1 MPFVQTRVGRVFYA
15 EQGSGLPV
23 VLLHAT
29 LHDHTDFDAVAGPLA
44 AAGYRVLAVDWPG
57 HGRSA
62 TPDGPGPDGVG
73 PVTAPLLV
81 EVLADFAAELDLAPA
96 VFIGNSVGGYAA
108 AKIALDHPDRVAGLV
123 LVNAGGFVKVPPLAP
138 RVLGIPAV
146 NRLVFPRLVP
156 QYMKPDSD
164 RLRAITRRVQ
174 ERARST
180 AGAAVSAA
188 LWRSFGDPAYD
199 LRADGHRLG
208 VPVLLAWGARD
219 IILPKSAARRTQA
232 AIPGADLQLLPT
244 GHVVFASDPDGF
256 LGVVL
261 PFLESVTVAGSTQ

>member
-1 MPFVQTRVGRVFYA
+1 MPLVQTRVGQVFYA

-44 AAGYRVLAVDWPG
+44 AAGFRVLAVDWPG

-62 TPDGPGPDGVG
+62 TPDVPT
-73 PVTAPLLV
+73 TAPLLAD
-81 EVLADFAAELDLAPA
+81 VLADFVAELDLAPA

-108 AKIALDHPDRVAGLV
+108 AKIALDHPDRVSGLV

-146 NRLVFPRLVP
+146 NRVVFPRLVP
-156 QYMKPDSD
+156 QYMKPNSE

-199 LRADGHRLG
+199 LRADGARLG

-219 IILPKSAARRTQA
+219 IVLPKSAARRTQA

-244 GHVVFASDPDGF
+244 GHVAFASDPDGF
-256 LGVVL
+256 LGLVL
-261 PFLESVTVAGSTQ
+261 PFLESVSVAGSTQ

>member
-15 EQGSGLPV
+15 EQGGGLPV

-29 LHDHTDFDAVAGPLA
+29 LHDHTDFDGVAGPLA

-57 HGRSA
+57 HGHSA
-62 TPDGPGPDGVG
+62 TPDG
-73 PVTAPLLV
+73 PVTAPLLAD
-81 EVLADFAAELDLAPA
+81 VLADFAAELDLAPA

-108 AKIALDHPDRVAGLV
+108 ARLALDHPDRVAGLV
-123 LVNAGGFVKVPPLAP
+123 LVNTGGFVKVPRLVP
-138 RVLGIPAV
+138 RILGIPAV
-146 NRLVFPRLVP
+146 NRVVFPRLVP
-156 QYMKPDSD
+156 QYMKPNSD

-180 AGAAVSAA
+180 TGAAVSAA

-199 LRADGHRLG
+199 LRADGSRLG

-219 IILPKSAARRTQA
+219 VVLPKSAARRTQT

-244 GHVVFASDPDGF
+244 GHVAFASDPDGF
-256 LGVVL
+256 LELVL
-261 PFLESVTVAGSTQ
+261 PFLESVAVAGSTQ

>member
-1 MPFVQTRVGRVFYA
+1 MPFVQTRVGQVFYA

-29 LHDHTDFDAVAGPLA
+29 LHDHTDFDAVAGPMA

-62 TPDGPGPDGVG
+62 TPDI
-73 PVTAPLLV
+73 PVTAPLLA
-81 EVLADFAAELDLAPA
+81 EVLADFATALDLAQA
-96 VFIGNSVGGYAA
+96 VVIGNSVGGYAA
-108 AKIALDHPDRVAGLV
+108 ARIALDHPDRVAGLV

-146 NRLVFPRLVP
+146 SRVVFPRLVP
-156 QYMKPDSD
+156 QYMKPNSD
-164 RLRAITRRVQ
+164 QLRAITRRVQ

-180 AGAAVSAA
+180 AGAAVAAA

-199 LRADGHRLG
+199 LRSDGARLG

-219 IILPKSAARRTQA
+219 IVLPKSAARRTQA
-232 AIPGADLQLLPT
+232 AIPGSDLQLLPT
-244 GHVVFASDPDGF
+244 GHVAFASDPDGF
-256 LGVVL
+256 LRLVL
-261 PFLESVTVAGSTQ
+261 PFLESVTVAGSAQ